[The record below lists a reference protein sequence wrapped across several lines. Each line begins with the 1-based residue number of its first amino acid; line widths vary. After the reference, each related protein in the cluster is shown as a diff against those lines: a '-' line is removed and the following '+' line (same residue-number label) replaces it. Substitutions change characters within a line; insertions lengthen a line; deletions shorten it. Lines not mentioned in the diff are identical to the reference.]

1 MPSQAPPVP
10 PETSRDHWRE
20 PLHIGHSEPVL
31 EVQFVQLR
39 DDGTVDAR
47 LGPEW
52 PIFNEA
58 LADTVSS
65 LPPRG
70 SPERHLSTY
79 WIDNTLHRLRRMRQS
94 NEVGPI
100 AGGNAYSLV
109 LAGDE
114 VVAVFDYG
122 DEESVERLPADEVDR
137 LLAAWRTHVVETQL
151 HEQRE
156 VPQTYRRNP
165 WP

>member
-1 MPSQAPPVP
+1 VDSGV
-10 PETSRDHWRE
+10 
-20 PLHIGHSEPVL
+20 LIGKHEWVL
-31 EVQFVQLR
+31 EVQFLQLR

-47 LGPEW
+47 LGPDW

-70 SPERHLSTY
+70 SAEQHLSTY
-79 WIDNTLHRLRRMRQS
+79 WIDNTLHRLRRMRAS
-94 NEVGPI
+94 NEAGPI

-109 LAGDE
+109 LSGDE
-114 VVAVFDYG
+114 VQAIFDYG
-122 DEESVERLPADEVDR
+122 DEDSVERLHADEVDR
-137 LLAAWRTHVVETQL
+137 LLTAWRERVVEAQRF
-151 HEQRE
+151 EQRR
-156 VPQTYRRNP
+156 VPETYRRNP